1 MKFTSFLFTIGLCG
15 LLLFFANCSEEP
27 IQSDLSNIN
36 QSIDTL
42 LITSSDITAFNYQV
56 SPDIGGYNKLYI
68 GNQNGFNF
76 TSSLLKFSTI
86 GWNTFIDSTV
96 TVDSLFLKV
105 FSGDSSIPID
115 NNLKLYFSNDSIFD
129 EKNSSLADLT
139 DIDFSAWS
147 NLGSPIVDV
156 VIDTSDTVSQF
167 QETSLTWNLN
177 NISQSLI
184 DTTKLHRTFALSYGA
199 SESFAELFSREYNS
213 GSLDPKIEVYYRNVV
228 DPSSDSTI
236 IDTLTRIVY
245 VSEDLSI
252 IKNVYNAINVDNSI
266 FISRAR
272 GYRSIFN
279 IPFDSLSL
287 PPYSVIRYANL
298 SLYQKDDN
306 TNDTLKSFSVRM
318 DPLKVAID
326 TASQVFELDPYE
338 YLGQHY
344 SSATTANGKLQIPL
358 KSYFQSILMTDS
370 IKNIGFKLYSNMSN
384 DLFDSLSFDLDNINN
399 RLEIFYV
406 SP

>member
-1 MKFTSFLFTIGLCG
+1 MKFTSLLSTIGLCG

-27 IQSDLSNIN
+27 IQSDLSNIS

-56 SPDIGGYNKLYI
+56 SPDIGGYNKLYV
-68 GNQNGFNF
+68 GNQDGFNF

-96 TVDSLFLKV
+96 TVDSLFFKV
-105 FSGDSSIPID
+105 FAGDSSLTID

-129 EKNSSLADLT
+129 ENNSSLADLSN
-139 DIDFSAWS
+139 IDFSSWS
-147 NLGSPIVDV
+147 NLGSPAIDV
-156 VIDTSDTVSQF
+156 IIDTSDTVSQF
-167 QETSLTWNLN
+167 QETSLSWNLSS
-177 NISQSLI
+177 ISESLI
-184 DTTKLHRTFALSYGA
+184 DTTKLYRTFALSYGA
-199 SESFAELFSREYNS
+199 DESFIELFSREYSS
-213 GSLDPKIEVYYRNVV
+213 GSLDPKIEVYYRSEV
-228 DPSSDSTI
+228 DLSSDSTI
-236 IDTLTRIVY
+236 IDTLTRLVY

-252 IKNVYNAINVDNSI
+252 LKDMEDAINVDNSI

-298 SLYQKDDN
+298 SLYQKEN

-318 DPLKVAID
+318 DPLKVEID
-326 TASQVFELDPYE
+326 TTSQVFELDPYD

-344 SSATTANGKLQIPL
+344 SSATTASGKLEISL

-370 IKNIGFKLYSNMSN
+370 IKNVGFKLYSNMSN
-384 DLFDSLSFDLDNINN
+384 DLFDSLSFDLDNVNN

-406 SP
+406 AP

>member
-1 MKFTSFLFTIGLCG
+1 MKFTSLLSTIGLCG

-27 IQSDLSNIN
+27 IQSDLSNIS

-56 SPDIGGYNKLYI
+56 SPDIGGYNKLYV
-68 GNQNGFNF
+68 GNQDGFNF

-96 TVDSLFLKV
+96 TVDSLFFKV
-105 FSGDSSIPID
+105 FAGDSSLSID

-129 EKNSSLADLT
+129 ENNSSLADLSN
-139 DIDFSAWS
+139 IDFSSWS
-147 NLGSPIVDV
+147 NLGSPAIDV
-156 VIDTSDTVSQF
+156 IIDTSDTVSQF
-167 QETSLTWNLN
+167 QETSLSWNLSS
-177 NISQSLI
+177 ISESLI
-184 DTTKLHRTFALSYGA
+184 DTTKLYRTFALSYGA
-199 SESFAELFSREYNS
+199 DESFIELFSREYSS
-213 GSLDPKIEVYYRNVV
+213 GSLDPKIEVYYRSEV
-228 DPSSDSTI
+228 DLSSDSTI
-236 IDTLTRIVY
+236 IDTLTRLVY

-252 IKNVYNAINVDNSI
+252 LKDVENAINVDNSI

-298 SLYQKDDN
+298 SLYQKEN

-318 DPLKVAID
+318 EPLKVEID
-326 TASQVFELDPYE
+326 TSSQVFELDPYD

-344 SSATTANGKLQIPL
+344 SSATTASGKLEISL

-370 IKNIGFKLYSNMSN
+370 IKNVGFKLYSNMSN
-384 DLFDSLSFDLDNINN
+384 DLFDSLSFDLDNVNN

-406 SP
+406 AP

>member
-1 MKFTSFLFTIGLCG
+1 MKFTSLLSTIGLCG

-27 IQSDLSNIN
+27 IQSDLSNIS

-56 SPDIGGYNKLYI
+56 SPDIGGYNKLYV
-68 GNQNGFNF
+68 GNQDGFNF

-96 TVDSLFLKV
+96 TVDSLFFKV
-105 FSGDSSIPID
+105 FAGDSSLSID
-115 NNLKLYFSNDSIFD
+115 NNLKLFFSNDSIFD
-129 EKNSSLADLT
+129 ENNSSLADLSN
-139 DIDFSAWS
+139 IDFSSWS
-147 NLGSPIVDV
+147 NLGSPAIDV
-156 VIDTSDTVSQF
+156 IIDTSDTVSQF
-167 QETSLTWNLN
+167 QETSLSWNLSS
-177 NISQSLI
+177 ISESLI
-184 DTTKLHRTFALSYGA
+184 DTTKLYRTFALSYGA
-199 SESFAELFSREYNS
+199 DESFIELFSREYSS
-213 GSLDPKIEVYYRNVV
+213 GSLDPKIEVYYRSEV
-228 DPSSDSTI
+228 DLSSDSTI
-236 IDTLTRIVY
+236 IDTLTRLVY

-252 IKNVYNAINVDNSI
+252 LKDVENAINVDNSI

-272 GYRSIFN
+272 GYRSVFN

-298 SLYQKDDN
+298 SLYQKEN

-318 DPLKVAID
+318 EPLKVEID
-326 TASQVFELDPYE
+326 TSSQVFELDPYD

-344 SSATTANGKLQIPL
+344 SSATTASGKLEISL

-370 IKNIGFKLYSNMSN
+370 IKNVGFKLYSNMSN
-384 DLFDSLSFDLDNINN
+384 DLFDSLSFDLDNVNN

-406 SP
+406 AP

>member
-1 MKFTSFLFTIGLCG
+1 MKFTSLLSTIGLCG

-27 IQSDLSNIN
+27 IQSDLSNIS

-56 SPDIGGYNKLYI
+56 SPDIGGYNKLYV
-68 GNQNGFNF
+68 GNQDGFNF

-96 TVDSLFLKV
+96 TVDSLFFKV
-105 FSGDSSIPID
+105 FAGDSSLTID

-129 EKNSSLADLT
+129 ENNSSLADLSN
-139 DIDFSAWS
+139 IDFSSWI
-147 NLGSPIVDV
+147 NLGSPAIDV
-156 VIDTSDTVSQF
+156 ITDTSDTVSQF
-167 QETSLTWNLN
+167 QETSLSWNLSS
-177 NISQSLI
+177 ISESLI
-184 DTTKLHRTFALSYGA
+184 DTTKLYRTFALSYGA
-199 SESFAELFSREYNS
+199 DESFIELFSREYSS
-213 GSLDPKIEVYYRNVV
+213 GSLDPKIEVYYRSEVNL
-228 DPSSDSTI
+228 SSDSTI
-236 IDTLTRIVY
+236 IDTLTRLVY

-252 IKNVYNAINVDNSI
+252 LKDMEDAINVDNSI

-298 SLYQKDDN
+298 SLYQKEN
-306 TNDTLKSFSVRM
+306 ANDTLKSFSVRM
-318 DPLKVAID
+318 DPLKVEID
-326 TASQVFELDPYE
+326 TTSQVFELDPYD

-344 SSATTANGKLQIPL
+344 SSATTASGKLEISL

-370 IKNIGFKLYSNMSN
+370 IKNVGFKLYSNMSN
-384 DLFDSLSFDLDNINN
+384 DLFDSLSFDLDNVNN

-406 SP
+406 AP

>member
-1 MKFTSFLFTIGLCG
+1 MKFTSLLSTIGLCG

-27 IQSDLSNIN
+27 IHSDLSNIN

-42 LITSSDITAFNYQV
+42 LINSNDITAFNYQV

-86 GWNTFIDSTV
+86 GWSTFIDSTV

-139 DIDFSAWS
+139 DINFLAWS
-147 NLGSPIVDV
+147 NLGSPLVEV
-156 VIDTSDTVSQF
+156 AFDTSDTVSQF
-167 QETSLTWNLN
+167 QETSLTWNLSS
-177 NISQSLI
+177 ISQSLI
-184 DTTKLHRTFALSYGA
+184 DTTKLHRTFALSYVS
-199 SESFAELFSREYNS
+199 SESFTELFSREYNS
-213 GSLDPKIEVYYRNVV
+213 GSLDPKIEVYYRNAV
-228 DPSSDSTI
+228 DFSSDSTI

-252 IKNVYNAINVDNSI
+252 IKNVENAINVDNSI

-384 DLFDSLSFDLDNINN
+384 DLFDSLSIDLDNINN

>member
-1 MKFTSFLFTIGLCG
+1 MKFTSLLSTIGLCG

-27 IQSDLSNIN
+27 IQSDLSNIS

-56 SPDIGGYNKLYI
+56 SPDIGGYNKLYV
-68 GNQNGFNF
+68 GNQDGFNF

-96 TVDSLFLKV
+96 TVDSLFFKV
-105 FSGDSSIPID
+105 FAGDSSLSID
-115 NNLKLYFSNDSIFD
+115 NNLKLYFSNDSVFD
-129 EKNSSLADLT
+129 ENNSSLADLSN
-139 DIDFSAWS
+139 IDFSSWS
-147 NLGSPIVDV
+147 NLGSPAIDV
-156 VIDTSDTVSQF
+156 IIDTSDTVSQF
-167 QETSLTWNLN
+167 QETSLSWNLSS
-177 NISQSLI
+177 ISESLI
-184 DTTKLHRTFALSYGA
+184 DTTKLYRTFALSYGA
-199 SESFAELFSREYNS
+199 DESFIELFSREYSS
-213 GSLDPKIEVYYRNVV
+213 GSLDPKIEVYYRSEV
-228 DPSSDSTI
+228 DLSSDSTI
-236 IDTLTRIVY
+236 IDTLTRLVY

-252 IKNVYNAINVDNSI
+252 LKDVENAINVDNSI

-272 GYRSIFN
+272 GYRSVFN

-298 SLYQKDDN
+298 SLYQKEN

-318 DPLKVAID
+318 EPLKVEID
-326 TASQVFELDPYE
+326 TSSQVFELDPYD

-344 SSATTANGKLQIPL
+344 SSATTASGKLEISL

-370 IKNIGFKLYSNMSN
+370 IKNVGFKLYSNMSN
-384 DLFDSLSFDLDNINN
+384 DLFDSLSFDLDNVNN

-406 SP
+406 AP

>member
-1 MKFTSFLFTIGLCG
+1 MKFTSLLSTIGLCG

-27 IQSDLSNIN
+27 IQSDLSNIS

-56 SPDIGGYNKLYI
+56 SPDIGGYNKLYV
-68 GNQNGFNF
+68 GNQDGFNF

-96 TVDSLFLKV
+96 TVDSLFFKV
-105 FSGDSSIPID
+105 FAGDSSLTID

-129 EKNSSLADLT
+129 ENNSSLADLSN
-139 DIDFSAWS
+139 IDFSSWS
-147 NLGSPIVDV
+147 NLGSPAIDV
-156 VIDTSDTVSQF
+156 IIDTSDTVSQF
-167 QETSLTWNLN
+167 QETSLSWNLSS
-177 NISQSLI
+177 ISESLI
-184 DTTKLHRTFALSYGA
+184 DTTKLYRTFALSYGA
-199 SESFAELFSREYNS
+199 DESFIELFSREYSS
-213 GSLDPKIEVYYRNVV
+213 GSLDPKIEVYYRSEV
-228 DPSSDSTI
+228 DLSSDSTI
-236 IDTLTRIVY
+236 IDTLTRLVY

-252 IKNVYNAINVDNSI
+252 LKDMEDVINVDNSI

-298 SLYQKDDN
+298 SLYQKEN

-318 DPLKVAID
+318 DPLKVEID
-326 TASQVFELDPYE
+326 TSSQVFELDPYD

-344 SSATTANGKLQIPL
+344 SSATTASGKLEISL

-370 IKNIGFKLYSNMSN
+370 IKNVGFKLYSNMSN
-384 DLFDSLSFDLDNINN
+384 DLFDSLSFDLDNVNN

-406 SP
+406 AP

>member
-1 MKFTSFLFTIGLCG
+1 MKFTSLLSTIGLCG

-27 IQSDLSNIN
+27 IQSDLSNIS

-56 SPDIGGYNKLYI
+56 SPDIGGYNKLYV
-68 GNQNGFNF
+68 GNQDGFNF

-96 TVDSLFLKV
+96 TVDSLFFKV
-105 FSGDSSIPID
+105 FAGDSSLSID
-115 NNLKLYFSNDSIFD
+115 NNLKLFFSNDSVFD
-129 EKNSSLADLT
+129 ENNSSLADLSN
-139 DIDFSAWS
+139 IDFSSWS
-147 NLGSPIVDV
+147 NLGSPAIDV
-156 VIDTSDTVSQF
+156 IIDTSDTVSQF
-167 QETSLTWNLN
+167 QETSLSWNLSS
-177 NISQSLI
+177 ISESLI
-184 DTTKLHRTFALSYGA
+184 DTTKLYRTFALSYGA
-199 SESFAELFSREYNS
+199 DESFIELFSREYSS
-213 GSLDPKIEVYYRNVV
+213 GSLDPKIEVYYRSEVNL
-228 DPSSDSTI
+228 SSDSTI
-236 IDTLTRIVY
+236 IDTLTRLVY

-252 IKNVYNAINVDNSI
+252 LKDMEDAINVDNSI

-298 SLYQKDDN
+298 SLYQKEN

-318 DPLKVAID
+318 DPLKVEID
-326 TASQVFELDPYE
+326 TASQVFELDPYD

-344 SSATTANGKLQIPL
+344 SSATTASGKLEISL

-370 IKNIGFKLYSNMSN
+370 IKNVGFKLYSNMSN
-384 DLFDSLSFDLDNINN
+384 DLFDSLSFDLDNVNN

-406 SP
+406 AP

>member
-1 MKFTSFLFTIGLCG
+1 MKFTSLLSTIGLCG

-27 IQSDLSNIN
+27 IQSDLSNIS

-56 SPDIGGYNKLYI
+56 SPDIGGYNKLYV
-68 GNQNGFNF
+68 GNQDGFNF

-96 TVDSLFLKV
+96 TVDSLFFKV
-105 FSGDSSIPID
+105 FAGDSSLTID

-129 EKNSSLADLT
+129 ENNSSLADLSN
-139 DIDFSAWS
+139 IDFSSWS
-147 NLGSPIVDV
+147 NLGSPAIDV
-156 VIDTSDTVSQF
+156 IIDTSDTVSQF
-167 QETSLTWNLN
+167 QETSLSWNLSS
-177 NISQSLI
+177 ISESLI
-184 DTTKLHRTFALSYGA
+184 DTTKLYRTFALSYGA
-199 SESFAELFSREYNS
+199 DESFIELFSREYSS
-213 GSLDPKIEVYYRNVV
+213 GSLDPKIEVYYRSEVNL
-228 DPSSDSTI
+228 SSDSTI
-236 IDTLTRIVY
+236 IDTLTRLVY

-252 IKNVYNAINVDNSI
+252 LKDMEDAINVDNSI

-298 SLYQKDDN
+298 SLYQKEN
-306 TNDTLKSFSVRM
+306 ANDTLKSFSVRM
-318 DPLKVAID
+318 DPLKVEID
-326 TASQVFELDPYE
+326 TTSQVFELDPYD

-344 SSATTANGKLQIPL
+344 SSATTASGKLEISL

-370 IKNIGFKLYSNMSN
+370 IKNVGFKLYSNMSN
-384 DLFDSLSFDLDNINN
+384 DLFDSLSFDLDNVNN

-406 SP
+406 AP

>member
-1 MKFTSFLFTIGLCG
+1 MKFTSLLSTIGLCG

-27 IQSDLSNIN
+27 IQSDLSNIS

-56 SPDIGGYNKLYI
+56 SPDIGGYNKLYV
-68 GNQNGFNF
+68 GNQDGFNF

-96 TVDSLFLKV
+96 TVDSLFFKV
-105 FSGDSSIPID
+105 FAGDSSLSID
-115 NNLKLYFSNDSIFD
+115 NNLKLFFSNDSVFD
-129 EKNSSLADLT
+129 ENNSSLADLSN
-139 DIDFSAWS
+139 IDFSSWS
-147 NLGSPIVDV
+147 NLGSPAIDV
-156 VIDTSDTVSQF
+156 IIDTSDTVSQF
-167 QETSLTWNLN
+167 QETSLSWNLSS
-177 NISQSLI
+177 ISESLI
-184 DTTKLHRTFALSYGA
+184 DTTKLYRTFALSYGA
-199 SESFAELFSREYNS
+199 DESFIELFSREYSS
-213 GSLDPKIEVYYRNVV
+213 GSLDPKIEVYYRSEVNL
-228 DPSSDSTI
+228 SSDSTI
-236 IDTLTRIVY
+236 IDTLTRLVY

-252 IKNVYNAINVDNSI
+252 LKDMEDAINVDNSI

-298 SLYQKDDN
+298 SLYQKEN
-306 TNDTLKSFSVRM
+306 ANDTLKSFSVRM
-318 DPLKVAID
+318 DPLKVEID
-326 TASQVFELDPYE
+326 TTSQVFELDPYD

-344 SSATTANGKLQIPL
+344 SSATTASGKLEISL

-370 IKNIGFKLYSNMSN
+370 IKNVGFKLYSNMSN
-384 DLFDSLSFDLDNINN
+384 DLFDSLSFDLDNVNN

-406 SP
+406 AP

>member
-1 MKFTSFLFTIGLCG
+1 MKFTSLLSTIGLCC

-27 IQSDLSNIN
+27 IQSDLSNIS

-56 SPDIGGYNKLYI
+56 SPDIGGYNKLYV
-68 GNQNGFNF
+68 GNQDGFNF

-96 TVDSLFLKV
+96 TVDSLFFKV
-105 FSGDSSIPID
+105 FAGDSSLSID
-115 NNLKLYFSNDSIFD
+115 NNLKLYFSNDSVFD
-129 EKNSSLADLT
+129 ENNSSLADLSN
-139 DIDFSAWS
+139 IDFSSWS
-147 NLGSPIVDV
+147 NLGSPAIDV
-156 VIDTSDTVSQF
+156 IIDTSDTVSQF
-167 QETSLTWNLN
+167 QETSLSWNLSS
-177 NISQSLI
+177 ISESLI
-184 DTTKLHRTFALSYGA
+184 DTTKLYRTFALSYGA
-199 SESFAELFSREYNS
+199 DESFIELFSREYSS
-213 GSLDPKIEVYYRNVV
+213 GSLDPKIEVYYRSEV
-228 DPSSDSTI
+228 DLSSDSTI
-236 IDTLTRIVY
+236 IDTLTRLVY

-252 IKNVYNAINVDNSI
+252 LKDVENAINVDNSI

-272 GYRSIFN
+272 GYRSVFN

-298 SLYQKDDN
+298 SLYQKEN

-318 DPLKVAID
+318 EPLKVEID
-326 TASQVFELDPYE
+326 TSSQVFELDPYD

-344 SSATTANGKLQIPL
+344 SSATTASGKLEISL

-370 IKNIGFKLYSNMSN
+370 IKNVGFKLYSNMSN
-384 DLFDSLSFDLDNINN
+384 DLFDSLSFDLDNVNN

-406 SP
+406 AP

>member
-1 MKFTSFLFTIGLCG
+1 MKFTSLLSTIGLCG

-27 IQSDLSNIN
+27 IQSDLSNIS

-42 LITSSDITAFNYQV
+42 FITSSEITAFNYQV
-56 SPDIGGYNKLYI
+56 SPDIGGYNKLYV
-68 GNQNGFNF
+68 GNQDGFNF

-96 TVDSLFLKV
+96 TVDSLFFKV
-105 FSGDSSIPID
+105 FAGDSSLTID

-129 EKNSSLADLT
+129 ENNSSLADLSN
-139 DIDFSAWS
+139 IDFSSWS
-147 NLGSPIVDV
+147 NLGSPAIDV
-156 VIDTSDTVSQF
+156 IIDTSDTVSQF
-167 QETSLTWNLN
+167 QETSLSWNLSS
-177 NISQSLI
+177 ISESLI
-184 DTTKLHRTFALSYGA
+184 DTTKLYRTFALSYGA
-199 SESFAELFSREYNS
+199 DESFIELFSREYSS
-213 GSLDPKIEVYYRNVV
+213 GSLDPKIEVYYRSEV
-228 DPSSDSTI
+228 DLSSDSTI
-236 IDTLTRIVY
+236 IDTLTRLVY

-252 IKNVYNAINVDNSI
+252 LKDVENAINVDNSI

-272 GYRSIFN
+272 GYRSVFN

-298 SLYQKDDN
+298 SLYQKEN

-318 DPLKVAID
+318 EPLKVEID
-326 TASQVFELDPYE
+326 TSSQVFELDPYD

-344 SSATTANGKLQIPL
+344 SSATTASGKLEISL

-370 IKNIGFKLYSNMSN
+370 IKNVGFKLYSNMSN
-384 DLFDSLSFDLDNINN
+384 DLFDSLSFDLDNVNN

-406 SP
+406 AP

>member
-1 MKFTSFLFTIGLCG
+1 MKFTSLLSTIGLCG

-27 IQSDLSNIN
+27 IQSDLSNIS

-56 SPDIGGYNKLYI
+56 SPDIGGYNKLYV
-68 GNQNGFNF
+68 GNQDGFNF

-96 TVDSLFLKV
+96 TVDSLFFKV
-105 FSGDSSIPID
+105 FAGDSSLSID

-129 EKNSSLADLT
+129 ENNSSLADLSN
-139 DIDFSAWS
+139 IDFSSWS
-147 NLGSPIVDV
+147 NLGSPAIDV
-156 VIDTSDTVSQF
+156 IIDTSDTVSQF
-167 QETSLTWNLN
+167 QETSLSWNLSS
-177 NISQSLI
+177 ISESLI
-184 DTTKLHRTFALSYGA
+184 DTTKLYRTFALSYGA
-199 SESFAELFSREYNS
+199 DESFIELFSREYSS
-213 GSLDPKIEVYYRNVV
+213 GSLDPKIEVYYRSEV
-228 DPSSDSTI
+228 DLSSDSTI
-236 IDTLTRIVY
+236 IDTLTRLVY

-252 IKNVYNAINVDNSI
+252 LKDVENAINVDNSI

-272 GYRSIFN
+272 GYRSVFN

-298 SLYQKDDN
+298 SLYQKEN

-318 DPLKVAID
+318 EPLKVEID
-326 TASQVFELDPYE
+326 TSSQVFELDPYD

-344 SSATTANGKLQIPL
+344 SSATTASGKLEISL

-370 IKNIGFKLYSNMSN
+370 IKNVGFKLYSNMSN
-384 DLFDSLSFDLDNINN
+384 DLFDSLSFDLDNVNN

-406 SP
+406 AP

>member
-1 MKFTSFLFTIGLCG
+1 MKFTSLLSTIGLCG

-27 IQSDLSNIN
+27 IQSDLSNIS

-56 SPDIGGYNKLYI
+56 SPDIGGYNKLYV
-68 GNQNGFNF
+68 GNQDGFNF

-96 TVDSLFLKV
+96 TVDSLFFKV
-105 FSGDSSIPID
+105 FAGDSSLSID
-115 NNLKLYFSNDSIFD
+115 NNLKLYFSNDSVFD
-129 EKNSSLADLT
+129 ENNSSLADLSN
-139 DIDFSAWS
+139 IDFSSWS
-147 NLGSPIVDV
+147 NLGSPAIDV
-156 VIDTSDTVSQF
+156 IIDTSDTVSQF
-167 QETSLTWNLN
+167 QETSLSWNLSS
-177 NISQSLI
+177 ISESLI
-184 DTTKLHRTFALSYGA
+184 DTTKLYRTFALSYGA
-199 SESFAELFSREYNS
+199 DESFIELFSREYSS
-213 GSLDPKIEVYYRNVV
+213 GSLDPKIEVYYRSEVNL
-228 DPSSDSTI
+228 SSDSTI
-236 IDTLTRIVY
+236 IDTLTRLVY

-252 IKNVYNAINVDNSI
+252 LKDMEDAINVDNSI

-298 SLYQKDDN
+298 SLYQKEN

-318 DPLKVAID
+318 EPLKVEID
-326 TASQVFELDPYE
+326 TSSQVFELDPYD

-344 SSATTANGKLQIPL
+344 SSATTASGKLEISL

-370 IKNIGFKLYSNMSN
+370 IKNVGFKLYSNMSN
-384 DLFDSLSFDLDNINN
+384 DLFDSLFFDLDNVNN

-406 SP
+406 AP

>member
-1 MKFTSFLFTIGLCG
+1 MKFTSLLSTIGLCG

-27 IQSDLSNIN
+27 IQSDLSNIS

-56 SPDIGGYNKLYI
+56 SPDIGGYNKLYV
-68 GNQNGFNF
+68 GNQDGFNF

-96 TVDSLFLKV
+96 TVDSLFFKV
-105 FSGDSSIPID
+105 FAGDSSLTID

-129 EKNSSLADLT
+129 ENNSSLADLSN
-139 DIDFSAWS
+139 IDFSSWS
-147 NLGSPIVDV
+147 NLGSPAIDV
-156 VIDTSDTVSQF
+156 IIDTSDTVSQF
-167 QETSLTWNLN
+167 QETSLSWNLSS
-177 NISQSLI
+177 ISESLI
-184 DTTKLHRTFALSYGA
+184 DTTKLYRTFALSYGED
-199 SESFAELFSREYNS
+199 ESFIELFSREYSS
-213 GSLDPKIEVYYRNVV
+213 GSLDPKIEVYYRSEV
-228 DPSSDSTI
+228 DLSSDSTI
-236 IDTLTRIVY
+236 IDTLTRLVY

-252 IKNVYNAINVDNSI
+252 LKDVENAINVDNSI

-272 GYRSIFN
+272 GYRSVFN

-298 SLYQKDDN
+298 SLYQKEN

-318 DPLKVAID
+318 EPLKVEID
-326 TASQVFELDPYE
+326 TSSQVFELDPYD

-344 SSATTANGKLQIPL
+344 SSATTASGKLEISL

-370 IKNIGFKLYSNMSN
+370 IKNVGFKLYSNMSN
-384 DLFDSLSFDLDNINN
+384 DLFDSLSFDLDNVNN

-406 SP
+406 AP

>member
-1 MKFTSFLFTIGLCG
+1 MKFTSLLSTIGLCG

-27 IQSDLSNIN
+27 IQSDLSNIS

-56 SPDIGGYNKLYI
+56 SPDIGGYNKLYV
-68 GNQNGFNF
+68 GNQDGFNF

-96 TVDSLFLKV
+96 TVDSLFFKV
-105 FSGDSSIPID
+105 FAGDSSLSID
-115 NNLKLYFSNDSIFD
+115 NNLKLYFSNDSVFD
-129 EKNSSLADLT
+129 ENNSSLADLSN
-139 DIDFSAWS
+139 IDFSSWS
-147 NLGSPIVDV
+147 NLGSPAIDV
-156 VIDTSDTVSQF
+156 IIDTSDTVSQF
-167 QETSLTWNLN
+167 QETSLSWNLSS
-177 NISQSLI
+177 ISESLI
-184 DTTKLHRTFALSYGA
+184 DTTKLYRTFALSYGA
-199 SESFAELFSREYNS
+199 DESFIELFSREYSS
-213 GSLDPKIEVYYRNVV
+213 GSLDPKIEVYYRSEV
-228 DPSSDSTI
+228 DLSSDSTI
-236 IDTLTRIVY
+236 IDTLTRLVY

-252 IKNVYNAINVDNSI
+252 LKDMENAINVDNSI

-272 GYRSIFN
+272 GYRSVFN

-298 SLYQKDDN
+298 SLYQKEN

-318 DPLKVAID
+318 EPLKVEID
-326 TASQVFELDPYE
+326 TSSQVFELDPYD

-344 SSATTANGKLQIPL
+344 SSATTASGKLEISL

-370 IKNIGFKLYSNMSN
+370 IKNVGFKLYSNMSN
-384 DLFDSLSFDLDNINN
+384 DLFDSLSFDLDNVNN

-406 SP
+406 AP

>member
-1 MKFTSFLFTIGLCG
+1 MKFTSLLSTIGLCG

-27 IQSDLSNIN
+27 IQSDLSNIS

-56 SPDIGGYNKLYI
+56 SPDIGGYNKLYV
-68 GNQNGFNF
+68 GNQDGFNF

-96 TVDSLFLKV
+96 TVDSLFFKV
-105 FSGDSSIPID
+105 FAGDSSLTID

-129 EKNSSLADLT
+129 ENNSSLADLSN
-139 DIDFSAWS
+139 IDFSSWI
-147 NLGSPIVDV
+147 NLGSPAIDV
-156 VIDTSDTVSQF
+156 ITDTSDTVSQF
-167 QETSLTWNLN
+167 QETSLSWNLSS
-177 NISQSLI
+177 ISESLI
-184 DTTKLHRTFALSYGA
+184 DTTKLYRTFALSYGA
-199 SESFAELFSREYNS
+199 DESFIELFSREYSS
-213 GSLDPKIEVYYRNVV
+213 GSLDPKIEVYYRSEVNL
-228 DPSSDSTI
+228 SSDSTI
-236 IDTLTRIVY
+236 IDTLTRLVY

-252 IKNVYNAINVDNSI
+252 LKDMEDAINVDNSI

-298 SLYQKDDN
+298 SLYQKEN

-318 DPLKVAID
+318 EPLKVEID
-326 TASQVFELDPYE
+326 TSSQVFELDPYD

-344 SSATTANGKLQIPL
+344 SSATTASGKLEISL

-370 IKNIGFKLYSNMSN
+370 IKNVGFKLYSNMSN
-384 DLFDSLSFDLDNINN
+384 DLFDSLSFDLDNVNN

-406 SP
+406 AP

>member
-1 MKFTSFLFTIGLCG
+1 MKFTSLLSTLVLCG

-27 IQSDLSNIN
+27 IQSDLSNIS

-56 SPDIGGYNKLYI
+56 SPDIGGYNKLYV
-68 GNQNGFNF
+68 GNQDGFNF

-96 TVDSLFLKV
+96 TVDSLFFKV
-105 FSGDSSIPID
+105 FAGDSSLTID

-129 EKNSSLADLT
+129 ENNSSLADLSN
-139 DIDFSAWS
+139 IDFSSWS
-147 NLGSPIVDV
+147 NLGSPAIDV
-156 VIDTSDTVSQF
+156 IIDTSDTVSQF
-167 QETSLTWNLN
+167 QETSLSWNLSS
-177 NISQSLI
+177 ISESLI
-184 DTTKLHRTFALSYGA
+184 DTTKLYRTFALSYGA
-199 SESFAELFSREYNS
+199 DESFIELFSREYSS
-213 GSLDPKIEVYYRNVV
+213 GSLDPKIEVYYRSEV
-228 DPSSDSTI
+228 DLSSDSTI
-236 IDTLTRIVY
+236 IDTLTRLVY

-252 IKNVYNAINVDNSI
+252 LKDVENAINVDNSI

-272 GYRSIFN
+272 GYRSVFN

-298 SLYQKDDN
+298 SLYQKEN
-306 TNDTLKSFSVRM
+306 ANDTLKSFSVRM
-318 DPLKVAID
+318 DPLKVEID
-326 TASQVFELDPYE
+326 TASQVFELDPYD

-344 SSATTANGKLQIPL
+344 SSATTASGKLEISL

-370 IKNIGFKLYSNMSN
+370 IKNVGFKLYSNMSN
-384 DLFDSLSFDLDNINN
+384 DLFDSLSFDLDNVNN

-406 SP
+406 AP

>member
-1 MKFTSFLFTIGLCG
+1 MKFTSLLSTIGLCG

-27 IQSDLSNIN
+27 IQSDLSNIS

-56 SPDIGGYNKLYI
+56 SPDIGGYNKLYV
-68 GNQNGFNF
+68 GNQDGFNF

-96 TVDSLFLKV
+96 TVDSLFFKV
-105 FSGDSSIPID
+105 FAGDSSLTID

-129 EKNSSLADLT
+129 ENNSSLADLSN
-139 DIDFSAWS
+139 IDFSSWS
-147 NLGSPIVDV
+147 NLGSPAIDV
-156 VIDTSDTVSQF
+156 IIDTSDTVSQF
-167 QETSLTWNLN
+167 QETSLSWNLSS
-177 NISQSLI
+177 ISESLI
-184 DTTKLHRTFALSYGA
+184 DTTKLYRTFALSYGA
-199 SESFAELFSREYNS
+199 DESFIELFSREYSS
-213 GSLDPKIEVYYRNVV
+213 GSLDPKIEVYYRSEVNL
-228 DPSSDSTI
+228 SSDSTI
-236 IDTLTRIVY
+236 IDTLTRLVY

-252 IKNVYNAINVDNSI
+252 LKDMEDAINVDNSI

-298 SLYQKDDN
+298 SLYQKEN

-318 DPLKVAID
+318 EPLKVEID
-326 TASQVFELDPYE
+326 TSSQVFELDPYD

-344 SSATTANGKLQIPL
+344 SSATTASGKLEISL

-370 IKNIGFKLYSNMSN
+370 IKNVGFKLYSNMSN
-384 DLFDSLSFDLDNINN
+384 DLFDSLSFDLDNVNN

-406 SP
+406 AP

>member
-1 MKFTSFLFTIGLCG
+1 MKFTSLLSTIGLCG

-27 IQSDLSNIN
+27 IQSDLSNIS

-56 SPDIGGYNKLYI
+56 SPDIGGYNKLYV
-68 GNQNGFNF
+68 GNQDGFNF

-96 TVDSLFLKV
+96 TVDSLFFKV
-105 FSGDSSIPID
+105 FAGDSSLTID

-129 EKNSSLADLT
+129 ENNSSLADLSN
-139 DIDFSAWS
+139 IDFSSWS
-147 NLGSPIVDV
+147 NLGSPAIDV
-156 VIDTSDTVSQF
+156 ITDTSDTVSQF
-167 QETSLTWNLN
+167 QETSLSWNLSS
-177 NISQSLI
+177 ISESLI
-184 DTTKLHRTFALSYGA
+184 DTTKLYRTFALSYGA
-199 SESFAELFSREYNS
+199 DESFIELFSREYSS
-213 GSLDPKIEVYYRNVV
+213 GSLDPKIEVYYRSEV
-228 DPSSDSTI
+228 DLSSDSTI
-236 IDTLTRIVY
+236 IDTLTRLVY

-252 IKNVYNAINVDNSI
+252 LKDVENAINVDNSI

-272 GYRSIFN
+272 GYRSVFN

-298 SLYQKDDN
+298 SLYQKEN

-318 DPLKVAID
+318 EPLKVEID
-326 TASQVFELDPYE
+326 TSSQVFELDPYD

-344 SSATTANGKLQIPL
+344 SSATTASGKLEISL

-370 IKNIGFKLYSNMSN
+370 IKNVGFKLYSNMSN
-384 DLFDSLSFDLDNINN
+384 DLFDSLSFDLDNVNN

-406 SP
+406 AP

>member
-1 MKFTSFLFTIGLCG
+1 MKFTSLLSTIGLCG

-27 IQSDLSNIN
+27 IQSDLSNIS

-42 LITSSDITAFNYQV
+42 LITSSEITAFNYQV
-56 SPDIGGYNKLYI
+56 SPDIGGYNKLYV
-68 GNQNGFNF
+68 GNQDGFNF

-96 TVDSLFLKV
+96 TVDSLFFKV
-105 FSGDSSIPID
+105 FAGDSSLSID

-129 EKNSSLADLT
+129 ENNSSLADLSN
-139 DIDFSAWS
+139 IDFSSWS
-147 NLGSPIVDV
+147 NLGSPAIDV
-156 VIDTSDTVSQF
+156 IIDTSDTVSQF
-167 QETSLTWNLN
+167 QETSLSWNLSS
-177 NISQSLI
+177 ISESLI
-184 DTTKLHRTFALSYGA
+184 DTTKLYRTFALSYGA
-199 SESFAELFSREYNS
+199 DESFIELFSREYSS
-213 GSLDPKIEVYYRNVV
+213 GSLDPKIEVYYRSEV
-228 DPSSDSTI
+228 DLSSDSTI
-236 IDTLTRIVY
+236 IDTLTRLVY

-252 IKNVYNAINVDNSI
+252 LKDMEDAINVDNSI

-298 SLYQKDDN
+298 SLYQKEN

-318 DPLKVAID
+318 EPLKVEID
-326 TASQVFELDPYE
+326 TSSQVFELDPYD

-344 SSATTANGKLQIPL
+344 SSATTASGKLEISL

-370 IKNIGFKLYSNMSN
+370 IKNVGFKLYSNMSN
-384 DLFDSLSFDLDNINN
+384 DLFDSLSFDLDNVNN

-406 SP
+406 AP

>member
-1 MKFTSFLFTIGLCG
+1 MKFTSLLSTIGLCG

-27 IQSDLSNIN
+27 IQSDLSNIS

-42 LITSSDITAFNYQV
+42 LITSSNITAFNYQV
-56 SPDIGGYNKLYI
+56 SPDIGGYNKLYV
-68 GNQNGFNF
+68 GNQDGFNF

-96 TVDSLFLKV
+96 TVDSLFFKV
-105 FSGDSSIPID
+105 FAGDSSLTLD

-129 EKNSSLADLT
+129 ENNSSLADLSN
-139 DIDFSAWS
+139 IDFSSWS
-147 NLGSPIVDV
+147 NLGSPAIDV
-156 VIDTSDTVSQF
+156 IIDTSDTVSQF
-167 QETSLTWNLN
+167 QETSLSWNLSS
-177 NISQSLI
+177 ISESLI
-184 DTTKLHRTFALSYGA
+184 DTTKLYRTFALSYGA
-199 SESFAELFSREYNS
+199 DESFIELFSREYSS
-213 GSLDPKIEVYYRNVV
+213 GSLDPKIEVYYRSEV
-228 DPSSDSTI
+228 DLSSDSTI
-236 IDTLTRIVY
+236 IDTLTRLVY

-252 IKNVYNAINVDNSI
+252 LKDMEDAINVDNSI

-298 SLYQKDDN
+298 SLYQKEN

-318 DPLKVAID
+318 EPLKVEID
-326 TASQVFELDPYE
+326 TSSQVFELDPYD

-344 SSATTANGKLQIPL
+344 SSATTASGKLEISL

-370 IKNIGFKLYSNMSN
+370 IKNVGFKLYSNMSN
-384 DLFDSLSFDLDNINN
+384 DLFDSLSFDLDNVNN

-406 SP
+406 AP

>member
-1 MKFTSFLFTIGLCG
+1 MKFTSLLSTIGLCG

-27 IQSDLSNIN
+27 IQSDLSNIS

-42 LITSSDITAFNYQV
+42 LITSSNITAFNYQV
-56 SPDIGGYNKLYI
+56 SPDIGGYNKLYV
-68 GNQNGFNF
+68 GNQDGFNF

-96 TVDSLFLKV
+96 TVDSLFFKV
-105 FSGDSSIPID
+105 FAGDSSLTID

-129 EKNSSLADLT
+129 ENNSSLADLSN
-139 DIDFSAWS
+139 IDFSSWS
-147 NLGSPIVDV
+147 NLGSPAIDV
-156 VIDTSDTVSQF
+156 IIDTSDTVSQF
-167 QETSLTWNLN
+167 QETSLSWNLSS
-177 NISQSLI
+177 ISESLI
-184 DTTKLHRTFALSYGA
+184 DTTKLYRTFALSYGA
-199 SESFAELFSREYNS
+199 DESFIELFSREYSS
-213 GSLDPKIEVYYRNVV
+213 GSLDPKIEVYYRSEV
-228 DPSSDSTI
+228 DLSSDSTI
-236 IDTLTRIVY
+236 IDTLTRLVY

-252 IKNVYNAINVDNSI
+252 LKDVENAINVDNSI

-272 GYRSIFN
+272 GYRSVFN

-298 SLYQKDDN
+298 SLYQKEN

-318 DPLKVAID
+318 EPLKVEID
-326 TASQVFELDPYE
+326 TSSQVFELDPYD

-344 SSATTANGKLQIPL
+344 SSATTASGKLEISL

-370 IKNIGFKLYSNMSN
+370 IKNVGFKLYSNMSN
-384 DLFDSLSFDLDNINN
+384 DLFDSLSFDLDNVNN

-406 SP
+406 AP

>member
-1 MKFTSFLFTIGLCG
+1 MKFTSLLSTIGLCG

-27 IQSDLSNIN
+27 IQSDLSNIS

-56 SPDIGGYNKLYI
+56 SPDIGGYNKLYV
-68 GNQNGFNF
+68 GNQDGFNF

-96 TVDSLFLKV
+96 TVDSLFFKV
-105 FSGDSSIPID
+105 FAGDSSLTID

-129 EKNSSLADLT
+129 ENNSSLADLSN
-139 DIDFSAWS
+139 IDFSSWS
-147 NLGSPIVDV
+147 NLGSPAIDV
-156 VIDTSDTVSQF
+156 IIDTSDTVSQF
-167 QETSLTWNLN
+167 QETSLSWNLSS
-177 NISQSLI
+177 ISESLI
-184 DTTKLHRTFALSYGA
+184 DTTKLYRTFALSYGA
-199 SESFAELFSREYNS
+199 DESFIELFSREYSS
-213 GSLDPKIEVYYRNVV
+213 GSLDPKIEVYYRSEVNL
-228 DPSSDSTI
+228 SSDSTI
-236 IDTLTRIVY
+236 IDTLTRLVY

-252 IKNVYNAINVDNSI
+252 LKDMEDAINVDNSI

-272 GYRSIFN
+272 GYRSVFN

-298 SLYQKDDN
+298 SLYQKEN

-318 DPLKVAID
+318 EPLKVEID
-326 TASQVFELDPYE
+326 TSSQVFELDPYD

-344 SSATTANGKLQIPL
+344 SSATTASGKLEISL

-370 IKNIGFKLYSNMSN
+370 IKNVGFKLYSNMSN
-384 DLFDSLSFDLDNINN
+384 DLFDSLSFDLDNVNN

-406 SP
+406 AP

>member
-1 MKFTSFLFTIGLCG
+1 MKFTSLLSTIGLCG

-27 IQSDLSNIN
+27 IQSDLSNIS

-56 SPDIGGYNKLYI
+56 SPDIGGYNKLYV
-68 GNQNGFNF
+68 GNQDGFNF

-96 TVDSLFLKV
+96 TVDSLFFKV
-105 FSGDSSIPID
+105 FAGDSSLTID

-129 EKNSSLADLT
+129 ENNSSLADLSN
-139 DIDFSAWS
+139 IDFSSWS
-147 NLGSPIVDV
+147 NLGSPAIDV
-156 VIDTSDTVSQF
+156 IIDTSDTVSQF
-167 QETSLTWNLN
+167 QETSLSWNLSS
-177 NISQSLI
+177 ISESLI
-184 DTTKLHRTFALSYGA
+184 DTTKLYRTFALSYGA
-199 SESFAELFSREYNS
+199 DESFIELFSREYSS
-213 GSLDPKIEVYYRNVV
+213 GSLDPKIEVYYRSEV
-228 DPSSDSTI
+228 DLSSDSTI
-236 IDTLTRIVY
+236 IDTLTRLVY

-252 IKNVYNAINVDNSI
+252 LKDMEDAINVDNSI

-272 GYRSIFN
+272 GYRSVFN

-298 SLYQKDDN
+298 SLYQKEN

-318 DPLKVAID
+318 EPLKVEID
-326 TASQVFELDPYE
+326 TSSQVFELDPYD

-344 SSATTANGKLQIPL
+344 SSATTASGKLEISL

-370 IKNIGFKLYSNMSN
+370 IKNVGFKLYSNMSN
-384 DLFDSLSFDLDNINN
+384 DLFDSLSFDLDNVNN

-406 SP
+406 AP

>member
-1 MKFTSFLFTIGLCG
+1 MKFTSLLSTIGLCG

-27 IQSDLSNIN
+27 IQSDLSNIS

-56 SPDIGGYNKLYI
+56 SPDIGGYNKLYV
-68 GNQNGFNF
+68 GNQDGFNF

-96 TVDSLFLKV
+96 TVDSLFFKV
-105 FSGDSSIPID
+105 FAGDSSLSID

-129 EKNSSLADLT
+129 ENNSSLADLSN
-139 DIDFSAWS
+139 IDFSSWS
-147 NLGSPIVDV
+147 NLGSPAIDV
-156 VIDTSDTVSQF
+156 IIDTSDTVSQF
-167 QETSLTWNLN
+167 QETSLSWNLSS
-177 NISQSLI
+177 ISESLI
-184 DTTKLHRTFALSYGA
+184 DTTKLYRTFALSYGA
-199 SESFAELFSREYNS
+199 GESFIELFSREYSS
-213 GSLDPKIEVYYRNVV
+213 GSLDPKIEVYYRSEV
-228 DPSSDSTI
+228 DLSSDSTI
-236 IDTLTRIVY
+236 IDTLTRLVY

-252 IKNVYNAINVDNSI
+252 LKDMEDAINVDNSI

-298 SLYQKDDN
+298 SLYQKEN

-318 DPLKVAID
+318 EPLKVEID
-326 TASQVFELDPYE
+326 TSSQVFELDPYD

-344 SSATTANGKLQIPL
+344 SSATTASGKLEISL

-370 IKNIGFKLYSNMSN
+370 IKNVGFKLYSNMSN
-384 DLFDSLSFDLDNINN
+384 DLFDSLSFDLDNVNN

-406 SP
+406 AP

>member
-1 MKFTSFLFTIGLCG
+1 MKFTSLLSTIGLCG

-27 IQSDLSNIN
+27 IQSDLSNIS

-56 SPDIGGYNKLYI
+56 SPDIGGYNKLYV
-68 GNQNGFNF
+68 GNQDGFNF

-96 TVDSLFLKV
+96 TVDSLFFKV
-105 FSGDSSIPID
+105 FAGDSSLTID
-115 NNLKLYFSNDSIFD
+115 NNLKLYFSNDSVFD
-129 EKNSSLADLT
+129 ENNSSLADLSN
-139 DIDFSAWS
+139 IDFSSWS
-147 NLGSPIVDV
+147 NLGSPAIDV
-156 VIDTSDTVSQF
+156 IIDTSDTVSQF
-167 QETSLTWNLN
+167 QETSLSWNLSS
-177 NISQSLI
+177 ISESLI
-184 DTTKLHRTFALSYGA
+184 DTTKLYRTFALSYGA
-199 SESFAELFSREYNS
+199 DESFIELFSREYSS
-213 GSLDPKIEVYYRNVV
+213 GSLDPKIEVYYRSEV
-228 DPSSDSTI
+228 DLSSDSTI
-236 IDTLTRIVY
+236 IDTLTRLVY

-252 IKNVYNAINVDNSI
+252 LKDMEDAINVDNSI

-298 SLYQKDDN
+298 SLYQKEN

-318 DPLKVAID
+318 DPLKVEID
-326 TASQVFELDPYE
+326 TTSQVFELDPYD

-344 SSATTANGKLQIPL
+344 SSATTASGKLEISL

-370 IKNIGFKLYSNMSN
+370 IKNVGFKLYSNMSN
-384 DLFDSLSFDLDNINN
+384 DLFDSLFFDLDNVNN

-406 SP
+406 AP

>member
-1 MKFTSFLFTIGLCG
+1 MKFTSLLSTIGLCG

-27 IQSDLSNIN
+27 IQSDLSNIS

-56 SPDIGGYNKLYI
+56 SPDIGGYNKLYV
-68 GNQNGFNF
+68 GNQDGFNF

-96 TVDSLFLKV
+96 TVDSLFFKV
-105 FSGDSSIPID
+105 FAGDSSLTID

-129 EKNSSLADLT
+129 ENNSSLADLSN
-139 DIDFSAWS
+139 IDFSSWS
-147 NLGSPIVDV
+147 NLGSPAIDV
-156 VIDTSDTVSQF
+156 IIDTSDTVSQF
-167 QETSLTWNLN
+167 QETSLSWNLSS
-177 NISQSLI
+177 ISESLI
-184 DTTKLHRTFALSYGA
+184 DTTKLYRTFALSYGA
-199 SESFAELFSREYNS
+199 DESFIELFSREYSS
-213 GSLDPKIEVYYRNVV
+213 GSLDPKIEVYYRSEVNL
-228 DPSSDSTI
+228 SSDSTI
-236 IDTLTRIVY
+236 IDTLTRLVY

-252 IKNVYNAINVDNSI
+252 LKDVENAINVDNSI

-272 GYRSIFN
+272 GYRSVFN

-298 SLYQKDDN
+298 SLYQKEN

-318 DPLKVAID
+318 EPLKVEID
-326 TASQVFELDPYE
+326 TSSQVFELDPYD

-344 SSATTANGKLQIPL
+344 SSATTASGKLEISL

-370 IKNIGFKLYSNMSN
+370 IKNVGFKLYSNMSN
-384 DLFDSLSFDLDNINN
+384 DLFDSLSFDLDNVNN

-406 SP
+406 AP

>member
-1 MKFTSFLFTIGLCG
+1 MKFTSLLSTIGLCG

-27 IQSDLSNIN
+27 IQSDLSNIS

-56 SPDIGGYNKLYI
+56 SPDIGGYNKLYV
-68 GNQNGFNF
+68 GNQDGFNF

-96 TVDSLFLKV
+96 TVDSLFFKV
-105 FSGDSSIPID
+105 FAGDSSLTID

-129 EKNSSLADLT
+129 ENNSSLADLSN
-139 DIDFSAWS
+139 IDFSSWS
-147 NLGSPIVDV
+147 NLGSPAIDV
-156 VIDTSDTVSQF
+156 IIDTSDTVSQF
-167 QETSLTWNLN
+167 QETSLSWNLSS
-177 NISQSLI
+177 ISESLI
-184 DTTKLHRTFALSYGA
+184 DTTKLYRTFALSYGA
-199 SESFAELFSREYNS
+199 DESFIELFSREYSS
-213 GSLDPKIEVYYRNVV
+213 GSLDPKIEVYYRSEV
-228 DPSSDSTI
+228 DLSSDSTI
-236 IDTLTRIVY
+236 IDTLTRLVY

-252 IKNVYNAINVDNSI
+252 LKDMEDAINVDNSI

-298 SLYQKDDN
+298 SLYQKEN

-318 DPLKVAID
+318 DPLKVEID
-326 TASQVFELDPYE
+326 TSSQVFELDPYD

-344 SSATTANGKLQIPL
+344 SSATTASGKLEISL

-370 IKNIGFKLYSNMSN
+370 IKNVGFKLYSNMSN
-384 DLFDSLSFDLDNINN
+384 DLFDSLSFDLDNVNN

-406 SP
+406 AP

>member
-1 MKFTSFLFTIGLCG
+1 MKFTSLLSTIGLCG

-27 IQSDLSNIN
+27 IQSDLSNIS

-56 SPDIGGYNKLYI
+56 SPDIGGYNKLYV
-68 GNQNGFNF
+68 GNQDGFNF

-96 TVDSLFLKV
+96 TVDSLFFKV
-105 FSGDSSIPID
+105 FAGDSSLSID
-115 NNLKLYFSNDSIFD
+115 NNLKLYFSNDSVFD
-129 EKNSSLADLT
+129 ENNSSLADLSN
-139 DIDFSAWS
+139 IDFSSWS
-147 NLGSPIVDV
+147 NLGSPAIDV
-156 VIDTSDTVSQF
+156 IIDTSDTVSQF
-167 QETSLTWNLN
+167 QETSLSWNLSS
-177 NISQSLI
+177 ISESLI
-184 DTTKLHRTFALSYGA
+184 DTTKLYRTFALSYGA
-199 SESFAELFSREYNS
+199 DESFIELFSREYSS
-213 GSLDPKIEVYYRNVV
+213 GSLDPKIEVYYRSEV
-228 DPSSDSTI
+228 DLSSDSTI
-236 IDTLTRIVY
+236 IDTLTRLVY

-252 IKNVYNAINVDNSI
+252 LKDVENAINVDNSI

-272 GYRSIFN
+272 GYRSVFN

-298 SLYQKDDN
+298 SLYQKEN

-318 DPLKVAID
+318 DPLKVEID
-326 TASQVFELDPYE
+326 TTSQVFELDPYD

-344 SSATTANGKLQIPL
+344 SSATTASGKLEISL

-370 IKNIGFKLYSNMSN
+370 IKNVGFKLYSNMSN
-384 DLFDSLSFDLDNINN
+384 DLFDSLSFDLDNVNN

-406 SP
+406 AP

>member
-1 MKFTSFLFTIGLCG
+1 MKFTSLLSTIGLCG

-27 IQSDLSNIN
+27 IQSDLSNIS

-56 SPDIGGYNKLYI
+56 SPDIGGYNKLYV
-68 GNQNGFNF
+68 GNQDGFNF

-96 TVDSLFLKV
+96 TVDSLFFKV
-105 FSGDSSIPID
+105 FAGDSSLSID
-115 NNLKLYFSNDSIFD
+115 NNLKLYFSNDSVFD
-129 EKNSSLADLT
+129 ENNSSLADLSN
-139 DIDFSAWS
+139 IDFSSWS
-147 NLGSPIVDV
+147 NLGTPAIDV
-156 VIDTSDTVSQF
+156 IIDTSDTVSQF
-167 QETSLTWNLN
+167 QETSLSWNLSS
-177 NISQSLI
+177 ISESLI
-184 DTTKLHRTFALSYGA
+184 DTTKLYRTFALSYGA
-199 SESFAELFSREYNS
+199 DESFIELFSREYSS
-213 GSLDPKIEVYYRNVV
+213 GSLDPKIEVYYRSEV
-228 DPSSDSTI
+228 DLSSDSTI
-236 IDTLTRIVY
+236 IDTLTRLVY

-252 IKNVYNAINVDNSI
+252 LKDVENAINVDNSI

-272 GYRSIFN
+272 GYRSVFN

-298 SLYQKDDN
+298 SLYQKEN

-318 DPLKVAID
+318 EPLKVEID
-326 TASQVFELDPYE
+326 TSSQVFELDPYD

-344 SSATTANGKLQIPL
+344 SSATTASGKLEISL

-370 IKNIGFKLYSNMSN
+370 IKNVGFKLYSNMSN
-384 DLFDSLSFDLDNINN
+384 DLFDSLSFDLDNVNN

-406 SP
+406 AP

>member
-1 MKFTSFLFTIGLCG
+1 MKFTSLLSTIGLCG

-27 IQSDLSNIN
+27 IQSDLSNIS

-56 SPDIGGYNKLYI
+56 SPDIGGYNKLYV
-68 GNQNGFNF
+68 GNQDGFNF

-96 TVDSLFLKV
+96 TVDSLFFKV
-105 FSGDSSIPID
+105 FAGDSSLSID

-129 EKNSSLADLT
+129 ENNSSLADLSN
-139 DIDFSAWS
+139 IDFSSWS
-147 NLGSPIVDV
+147 NLGSPAIDV
-156 VIDTSDTVSQF
+156 ITDTSDTVSQF
-167 QETSLTWNLN
+167 QETSLSWNLSS
-177 NISQSLI
+177 ISESLI
-184 DTTKLHRTFALSYGA
+184 DTTKLYRTFALSYGA
-199 SESFAELFSREYNS
+199 DESFIELFSREYSS
-213 GSLDPKIEVYYRNVV
+213 GSLDPKIEVYYRSEV
-228 DPSSDSTI
+228 DLSSDSTI
-236 IDTLTRIVY
+236 IDTLTRLVY

-252 IKNVYNAINVDNSI
+252 LKDVENAINVDNSI

-272 GYRSIFN
+272 GYRSVFN

-298 SLYQKDDN
+298 SLYQKEN

-318 DPLKVAID
+318 EPLKVEID
-326 TASQVFELDPYE
+326 TSSQVFELDPYD

-344 SSATTANGKLQIPL
+344 SSATTASGKLEISL

-370 IKNIGFKLYSNMSN
+370 IKNVGFKLYSNMSN
-384 DLFDSLSFDLDNINN
+384 DLFDSLSFDLDNVNN

-406 SP
+406 AP

>member
-1 MKFTSFLFTIGLCG
+1 MKFTSLLSTIGLCG

-27 IQSDLSNIN
+27 IQSDLSNIS

-56 SPDIGGYNKLYI
+56 SPDIGGYNKLYV
-68 GNQNGFNF
+68 GNQDGFNF

-96 TVDSLFLKV
+96 TVDSLFFKV
-105 FSGDSSIPID
+105 FAGDSSLTID

-129 EKNSSLADLT
+129 ENNSSLADLSN
-139 DIDFSAWS
+139 IDFSSWS
-147 NLGSPIVDV
+147 NLGSPAIDV
-156 VIDTSDTVSQF
+156 IIDTSDTVSQF
-167 QETSLTWNLN
+167 QETSLSWNLSS
-177 NISQSLI
+177 ISESLI
-184 DTTKLHRTFALSYGA
+184 DTTKLYRTFALSYGA
-199 SESFAELFSREYNS
+199 DESFIELFSREYSS
-213 GSLDPKIEVYYRNVV
+213 GSLDPKIEVYYRSEV
-228 DPSSDSTI
+228 DLSSDSTI
-236 IDTLTRIVY
+236 IDTLTRLVY

-252 IKNVYNAINVDNSI
+252 LKDMEDAINVDNSI

-298 SLYQKDDN
+298 SLYQKEN

-318 DPLKVAID
+318 EPLKVEID
-326 TASQVFELDPYE
+326 TSSQVFELDPYD

-344 SSATTANGKLQIPL
+344 SSATTASGKLEISL

-370 IKNIGFKLYSNMSN
+370 IKNVGFKLYSNMSN
-384 DLFDSLSFDLDNINN
+384 DLFDSLSFDLDNVNN

-406 SP
+406 AP

>member
-1 MKFTSFLFTIGLCG
+1 MKFTSLLSTIGLCG

-27 IQSDLSNIN
+27 IQSDLSNIS

-56 SPDIGGYNKLYI
+56 SPDIGGYNKLYV
-68 GNQNGFNF
+68 GNQDGFNF

-96 TVDSLFLKV
+96 TVDSLFFKV
-105 FSGDSSIPID
+105 FAGDSSLTID

-129 EKNSSLADLT
+129 ENNSSLADLSN
-139 DIDFSAWS
+139 IDFSSWS
-147 NLGSPIVDV
+147 NLGSPAIDV
-156 VIDTSDTVSQF
+156 ITDTSDTVSQF
-167 QETSLTWNLN
+167 QETSLSWNLSS
-177 NISQSLI
+177 ISESLI
-184 DTTKLHRTFALSYGA
+184 DTTKLYRTFALSYGA
-199 SESFAELFSREYNS
+199 DESFIELFSREYSS
-213 GSLDPKIEVYYRNVV
+213 GSLDPKIEVYYRSEVNL
-228 DPSSDSTI
+228 SSDSTI
-236 IDTLTRIVY
+236 IDTLTRLVY

-252 IKNVYNAINVDNSI
+252 LKDMEDAINVDNSI

-298 SLYQKDDN
+298 FLYQKEN
-306 TNDTLKSFSVRM
+306 ANDTLKSFSVRM
-318 DPLKVAID
+318 DPLKVEID
-326 TASQVFELDPYE
+326 TASQVFELDPYD

-344 SSATTANGKLQIPL
+344 SSATTASGKLEISL

-370 IKNIGFKLYSNMSN
+370 IKNVGFKLSSNMNN
-384 DLFDSLSFDLDNINN
+384 DLFDSLSFDLDNVNN

-406 SP
+406 AP

>member
-1 MKFTSFLFTIGLCG
+1 MKFTSLLSTIGLCG

-27 IQSDLSNIN
+27 IQSDLSNIS

-56 SPDIGGYNKLYI
+56 SPDIGGYNKLYV
-68 GNQNGFNF
+68 GNQDGFNF

-96 TVDSLFLKV
+96 TVDSLFFKV
-105 FSGDSSIPID
+105 FAGDSSLSID
-115 NNLKLYFSNDSIFD
+115 NNLKLYFSNDSVFD
-129 EKNSSLADLT
+129 ENNSSLADLSN
-139 DIDFSAWS
+139 IDFSSWS
-147 NLGSPIVDV
+147 NLGSPAIDV
-156 VIDTSDTVSQF
+156 IIDTSDTVSQF
-167 QETSLTWNLN
+167 QETSLSWNLSS
-177 NISQSLI
+177 ISESLI
-184 DTTKLHRTFALSYGA
+184 DTTKLYRTFALSYGA
-199 SESFAELFSREYNS
+199 GESFIELFSREYSS
-213 GSLDPKIEVYYRNVV
+213 GSLDPKIEVYYRSEV
-228 DPSSDSTI
+228 DLSSDSTI
-236 IDTLTRIVY
+236 IDTLTRLVY

-252 IKNVYNAINVDNSI
+252 LKDMEDAINVDNSI

-298 SLYQKDDN
+298 SLYQKEN
-306 TNDTLKSFSVRM
+306 ANDTLKSFSVRM
-318 DPLKVAID
+318 DPLKVEID
-326 TASQVFELDPYE
+326 TTSQVFELDPYD

-344 SSATTANGKLQIPL
+344 SSATTASGKLEISL

-370 IKNIGFKLYSNMSN
+370 IKNVGFKLYSNMSN
-384 DLFDSLSFDLDNINN
+384 DLFDSLSFDLDNVNN

-406 SP
+406 AP